1 MKLRTKNKNIDVNY
15 SNFKNNQLYIK
26 NEYFWNKLSFL
37 MKLYL
42 FWEVIL
48 RITTVEVFILL
59 IIAQLPIINWNII
72 TNTNWMYYTNNNTF
86 LIYLWV
92 IFLFFSWIYTYKF
105 SINSIKNNKVDL
117 KKIYNFKTTF
127 LWSVILIFVSL
138 FFYIKFWL
146 KYSFIVDLYIYS
158 FIFIIWYFFINIFL
172 LLKIDLWLFIKKPF
186 KGYTNIKNSIKKN
199 NIKIYNTNIKKK

>member
-59 IIAQLPIINWNII
+59 IIAQLPILNWNII